1 LRVLGL
7 SVKDTLLP
15 SQTCVDRGASARVL
29 GTVNVREQD
38 GQKSLKVKAIA
49 ANHARGGEL
58 YLSQVWRWLC
68 ISPSSSQLASIHGD

>member
-1 LRVLGL
+1 MLGL

-58 YLSQVWRWLC
+58 YLRQVWRWLC